1 MTGRRKG
8 TPCGCDSDP
17 CGCSP
22 KNQCI
27 KTINGQYPDANHE
40 FGINAGEGVSID
52 PDGNGIR
59 IGIRLAS
66 PMVFRGTVGTG
77 GTIATLPTANADNLG
92 WTYVAISSG
101 TTPDTPP
108 KSYDVGDMLISNSVE
123 WSVVPSGDDPVDW
136 SQIQNKPTTVA
147 GYGITDAVDIGSP
160 QTITGS
166 KSLTSATILEKTG
179 LVVAMDGTDSYN
191 TAPASQVA
199 ERVRYRDVNDQE
211 QASIDFDHNTDGS
224 KRISLYLRGQSGNWQ
239 GIPFRVVKDA
249 SDNEFCLAPVRTYNP
264 SNTNDIVTIG
274 SLQASSDVVHRT
286 GNETVAGIKTFS
298 SDIKL
303 VDANNMLSKYTDSA
317 GSRMCMIAASTTGNI
332 KVLLEVRANDDGTA
346 SLTIQKRRLSDNAY
360 LNDTTIATL

>member
-1 MTGRRKG
+1 MRRNIDG
-8 TPCGCDSDP
+8 NCSGDP
-17 CGCSP
+17 CCKP
-22 KNQCI
+22 RDI
-27 KTINGQYPDANHE
+27 RTINTMNPDDSGN
-40 FGINAGEGVSID
+40 FTVNAG
-52 PDGNGIR
+52 DGIEVQTTTNGIR
-59 IGIRLAS
+59 VSVKAPLPG
-66 PMVFRGTVGTG
+66 PMVYQGTVGTG
-77 GTIATLPTANADNLG
+77 GTIASLPAANVTNIG
-92 WTYVAISSG
+92 WTYVAITAGS
-101 TTPDTPP
+101 TPDDIP
-108 KSYDVGDMLISNSVE
+108 KSYQIGDMLVSNGEE
-123 WSVVPSGDDPVDW
+123 WTVIPAGDDPVDW

-147 GYGITDAVDIGSP
+147 GYGITDAVDIGSA

-166 KSLTSATILEKTG
+166 KTLTSATILDKTG

-224 KRISLYLRGQSGNWQ
+224 KRISMYLRGQSGNWQ

-317 GSRMCMIAASTTGNI
+317 GSHMRMIAASTTGNI
-332 KVLLEVRANDDGTA
+332 KVLLEVIANDDGTA